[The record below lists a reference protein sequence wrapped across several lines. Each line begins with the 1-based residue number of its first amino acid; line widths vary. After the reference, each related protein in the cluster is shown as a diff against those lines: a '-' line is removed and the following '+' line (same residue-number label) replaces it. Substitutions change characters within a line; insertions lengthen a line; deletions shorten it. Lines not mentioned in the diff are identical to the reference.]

1 MDVSVFIIQFK
12 LKELLENIYGKCR
25 RSLVIDKDDDNSG
38 YMYFYDYEIYNDM
51 INMVNV
57 LRKGYAEIGIDKF
70 REITHDVYNKCKDK
84 KACPQCACFYSLED
98 GKWYIEF
105 RKIMKIR
112 YHRTRGKKITATLV
126 LDKNFTVKLTSEEKE
141 WMYSYF
147 GRPHYVCAKHVQETD
162 GINYFI
168 NKNMFYNPQ
177 FREFSSK
184 FFELI
189 GNIENK
195 YILKDVG
202 RSIKNCGFFLVP
214 VNYSEL
220 IQCYKPSDLINSY
233 LNENDNVKLNFNKY
247 DLNLSYII
255 LKLKNYIDNKS
266 IKLLCDIHLEKLKML
281 INLAAL
287 YDGFASESSVAYFIK
302 AYYYDYYKNG
312 GHKWLINDFVNL
324 SIEMHEK
331 ISLNLSVQQ
340 MLKKHDL
347 LAISQRSGKF
357 SGNNNIELVKE
368 DSKFNDLEKEML
380 DIKIGTFK
388 RIHSLLDLYNEGNN
402 QHNCVFPRKDRIKND
417 DISIFH
423 WDYNDKSYTVQ
434 FSYES
439 FHRAYIL
446 DEIRA
451 RFNEE
456 CSDEN
461 LKLLSDILWGVNVKI
476 KNKQNQMID

>member
-1 MDVSVFIIQFK
+1 MDVSIFIIQYK
-12 LKELLENIYGKCR
+12 IKELLENIYSRCR
-25 RSLVIDKDDDNSG
+25 RSLVIDKDDDNRG
-38 YMYFYDYEIYNDM
+38 YMYFYDDEIYNDM
-51 INMVNV
+51 VDMVNV
-57 LRKGYAEIGIDKF
+57 LRKGYSELGTDKF
-70 REITHDVYNKCKDK
+70 KEITHDINNKCKDK
-84 KACPQCACFYSLED
+84 KTCPQCACFYTFDD
-98 GKWYIEF
+98 GNWYIEF

-112 YHRTRGKKITATLV
+112 YHHTYGKKIIATLV
-126 LDKNFTVKLTSEEKE
+126 LDKKFTVKLTSEEQK
-141 WMYSYF
+141 WMYSFF
-147 GRPHYVCAKHVQETD
+147 GRPHYVSAEHVQETD

-168 NKNMFYNPQ
+168 NKNMIYNTK

-184 FFELI
+184 FFELL

-214 VNYSEL
+214 VKYLDL
-220 IQCYKPSDLINSY
+220 IKCYKPRDLINNF
-233 LNENDNVKLNFNKY
+233 LNEDGNLKLNFNKY
-247 DLNLSYII
+247 DINLSYII

-266 IKLLCDIHLEKLKML
+266 IKILCGINLEKLKMF
-281 INLAAL
+281 INLSAL
-287 YDGFASESSVAYFIK
+287 YDGFASESSVAYFIM
-302 AYYYDYYKNG
+302 AYYYDYFKNVN
-312 GHKWLINDFVNL
+312 HKWLINDFVNL

-347 LAISQRSGKF
+347 LAIAQRTGKF
-357 SGNNNIELVKE
+357 GGNNNIELVKE
-368 DSKFNDLEKEML
+368 NSKFNDLEREL
-380 DIKIGTFK
+380 LVIKIGTFT
-388 RIHSLLDLYNEGNN
+388 RIHSLRDLYNEGNN
-402 QHNCVFPRKDRIKND
+402 QHNCVFSRKERIKND

-434 FSYES
+434 FSYDS
-439 FHRAYIL
+439 FHQAYIL

-461 LKLLSDILWGVNVKI
+461 LKMLSDILWGVNVKI
-476 KNKQNQMID
+476 KNKQNQMIG